1 VDHFLLSMRYGETT
15 MIKKQIVF
23 VLICLMAG
31 MELGCSRQQQRGPEP
46 TAASPGKAPT
56 MDVSRLG
63 KGSQTTV
70 PVGSAA
76 IKPAS
81 QSVPSFNVEA
91 AREYVMAHPFPAFA
105 GGKGKRPTITRAE
118 FLTSKQVTEILRGA
132 STGFADDQLLC
143 YVELKGPFTFS
154 GPPNTTVTYPRGIMI
169 FHAATGNFVMSGG
182 IP

>member
-1 VDHFLLSMRYGETT
+1 
-15 MIKKQIVF
+15 MIKKQIVL
-23 VLICLMAG
+23 VVICLMTGAG
-31 MELGCSRQQQRGPEP
+31 LGCSRQQQGPQP
-46 TAASPGKAPT
+46 QSAGPGRAPA

-63 KGSQTTV
+63 KGSKITV

-81 QSVPSFNVEA
+81 QSVPSFTVEA
-91 AREYVMAHPFPAFA
+91 AREYVMAHPLPAFA
-105 GGKGKRPTITRAE
+105 GGKRERPTITRAE

-169 FHAATGNFVMSGG
+169 FHATTGNFVMSGG

>member
-1 VDHFLLSMRYGETT
+1 
-15 MIKKQIVF
+15 MIKKQIAF
-23 VLICLMAG
+23 ITICLMAG
-31 MELGCSRQQQRGPEP
+31 AWLGCSRQQQQHGPEP
-46 TAASPGKAPT
+46 QSAGPGKPPA
-56 MDVSRLG
+56 MDVGRLG
-63 KGSQTTV
+63 KGSQVTV

-81 QSVPSFNVEA
+81 QSVPSFTVEA
-91 AREYVMAHPFPAFA
+91 AREYVMTHPFPAFA
-105 GGKGKRPTITRAE
+105 GGKGQKPAITRAE

-169 FHAATGNFVMSGG
+169 FHATTGNFVMSGG